1 MISKIYNSPTYGI
14 DIILTTVLIGYILFE
29 VGFFFYYKWVL
40 VPYANDQIT
49 HRPLAPYR
57 DYPDIKDREKL
68 LIRILDR
75 LDAQVKQENN
85 NNSTSS
91 ANNSNNIY
99 YDFIESWF
107 QTKNED
113 ISYDRF
119 SEQFD
124 MATLD
129 VGLCPPKFNMA
140 WSSVGDAT
148 SSSLDDETDKSS
160 TESLVELS
168 SSPEETKKTSKG
180 RIQKDNMDEFLSW
193 AFFGLPLST
202 VQTSTDMQNAL
213 NDFYN
218 ILSTRTGLTFEPG
231 NNPHFKPRSF
241 TFERVKSLYRP
252 YTVYVGVTLLK
263 MTANIILYILGFRQ
277 YTCAKGLRYWHRS
290 SKPRKGSP
298 FLFFHGIAP
307 GGYAPYLPMIFGI
320 LKGEL
325 SYRHR
330 DLFLFENKPVSYA
343 LCFDALSEED
353 TIHGILE
360 AIDLHLDDPSTSNNL
375 TLFGH
380 SFGSCQIAWM
390 IKSQG
395 IKNRISSIILC
406 DPVSILLSA
415 PDVVVNFL
423 YRRQGLKDSYNGN
436 PNTLLEKVVRFV
448 NETKIH
454 LVASSE
460 LFIEHYLR
468 RNFAWYNSELWLE
481 DIPPEVKVLVCLA
494 DCDEIVNSPNIER
507 EINYHNSVVSKD
519 SSDDGGGGCSIEKI
533 IWKDVGH
540 AHCMMS
546 KTCFNNIHEAM
557 LRMET
562 TARRNIIDNKTKV
575 N

>member
-1 MISKIYNSPTYGI
+1 
-14 DIILTTVLIGYILFE
+14 
-29 VGFFFYYKWVL
+29 
-40 VPYANDQIT
+40 
-49 HRPLAPYR
+49 
-57 DYPDIKDREKL
+57 
-68 LIRILDR
+68 
-75 LDAQVKQENN
+75 
-85 NNSTSS
+85 
-91 ANNSNNIY
+91 
-99 YDFIESWF
+99 
-107 QTKNED
+107 
-113 ISYDRF
+113 
-119 SEQFD
+119 
-124 MATLD
+124 
-129 VGLCPPKFNMA
+129 
-140 WSSVGDAT
+140 
-148 SSSLDDETDKSS
+148 
-160 TESLVELS
+160 
-168 SSPEETKKTSKG
+168 
-180 RIQKDNMDEFLSW
+180 MDEFLSW

-202 VQTSTDMQNAL
+202 VQTSTDMKNAL
-213 NDFYN
+213 DSFYD

-231 NNPHFKPRSF
+231 NNPHFKSRSF

-252 YTVYVGVTLLK
+252 YIVYVGVALLRS
-263 MTANIILYILGFRQ
+263 TANIILYILGFRQ

-290 SKPRKGSP
+290 PRSHKGSP

-343 LCFDALSEED
+343 LCFGALSEED
-353 TIHGILE
+353 TIHGVLE
-360 AIDLHLDDPSTSNNL
+360 AINLHLDESNRETSCGL
-375 TLFGH
+375 TLMGH

-423 YRRQGLKDSYNGN
+423 YRRQGLKDPYNGN
-436 PNTLLEKVVRFV
+436 PNNWLEKILRFI

-468 RNFAWYNSELWLE
+468 RNFAWYNSELWLQ
-481 DIPPEVKVLVCLA
+481 DIPSEVKVLVCLA
-494 DCDEIVNSPNIER
+494 DSDEIVNAPNIER
-507 EINYHNSVVSKD
+507 EINHHNSTVSRD
-519 SSDDGGGGCSIEKI
+519 RSNCGGGCLIEKI

-546 KTCFNNIHEAM
+546 TTCFNDIHKAM

-562 TARRNIIDNKTKV
+562 TAGRNTTGSKIKV